1 MSNRIQAMAALG
13 LTAVLSAGCSLIPFT
28 GGDSSRPPPPEPLLA
43 APSGAVTETPL
54 PPPDGT
60 ASTQPLPTDLAAL
73 DPAQQTAG
81 TTTPP
86 ASGTVELARTDLLG
100 AWTVAAAGESC
111 QLTMVLTTWTG
122 GYRAS
127 TRGCTS
133 TMLQGISAWN
143 LEGNQVQLMN
153 DTGATVA
160 RLYPSSTTQFN
171 GQSEGGGPI
180 TVSR

>member
-1 MSNRIQAMAALG
+1 MSNCAFAMAALG
-13 LTAVLSAGCSLIPFT
+13 LAAMLSAGCGVLGFGD
-28 GGDSSRPPPPEPLLA
+28 GGSSRPPPPEPLLA
-43 APSGAVTETPL
+43 APSGAVTETSL
-54 PPPDGT
+54 PPPGGT
-60 ASTQPLPTDLAAL
+60 DPNAMPTDLAAL

-86 ASGTVELARTDLLG
+86 SGTVEVTRPDLLG
-100 AWTVAAAGESC
+100 AWTVSAAGESC

-133 TMLQGISAWN
+133 TMLQGISAWI